1 MSKILIVDDEPSI
14 RSLVR
19 DVLEL
24 EGHEIIEAA
33 DGPSA
38 LEAVDAAT
46 PT

>member
-24 EGHEIIEAA
+24 EGHEIIEAP

-38 LEAVDAAT
+38 LALVDS
-46 PT
+46 